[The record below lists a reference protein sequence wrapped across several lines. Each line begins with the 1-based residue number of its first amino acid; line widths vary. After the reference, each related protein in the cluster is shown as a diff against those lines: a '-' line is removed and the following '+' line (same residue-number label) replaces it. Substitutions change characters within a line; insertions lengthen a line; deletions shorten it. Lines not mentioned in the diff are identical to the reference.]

1 VTANKA
7 AAETRSKIKREMVR
21 LEEKTKEGIAYEA
34 IWQQLRVFIDGMA
47 KRASA
52 KKGGLGKQ

>member
-7 AAETRSKIKREMVR
+7 AAETRSKIQREMVR
-21 LEEKTKEGIAYEA
+21 LEEKTKQGIAFEA
-34 IWQQLRVFIDGMA
+34 IWQQLRIFIDGMA